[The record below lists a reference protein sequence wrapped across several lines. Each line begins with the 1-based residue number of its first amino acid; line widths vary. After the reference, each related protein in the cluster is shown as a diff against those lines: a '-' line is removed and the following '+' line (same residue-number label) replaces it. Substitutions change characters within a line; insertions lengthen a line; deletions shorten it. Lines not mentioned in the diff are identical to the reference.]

1 MSGDVIGLD
10 REGETTPAEPARSGP
25 ATSFEPAMPSAD
37 GRYRFL
43 AEIARGGMGVVYQA
57 TDSALD
63 REVAVKV
70 LSDRFGPDSAAARRF
85 AEEAHIT
92 AQLQHP
98 SVPPVHD
105 LGTLPDGRPFLAM
118 KLIKGQTLDAL
129 LAARPDPAHE
139 RGRFVAVFEQVCH
152 ALAYAHSHQVIHRD
166 LKPANVMV
174 GSFGEVQ
181 VMDWGLA
188 KVLTSRE
195 RSEADPE
202 QTTAETELHSLRD
215 KDGPL
220 TQAGNVLGT
229 PAFMPPEQAAGAVG
243 KVDARSDVFGLGAV
257 LAVILTG
264 KPPFAARS
272 AETIRVKAA
281 QGQVEECFNRLEGC
295 GADPGL
301 VELCKRCLAP
311 KQEDRPSTAGAV
323 AKAVAETRQAADVRA
338 RQTELDRVRA
348 EADRAAAEA
357 RAVEQRKRR
366 RVQVALVAA
375 VALLLLAGGAFAWWQ
390 DRLAAERRAETALN
404 HQQIESLLDRCEA
417 AIRQDDTAGARLAIG
432 EAEKRTDNL
441 NAEQRPERLAR
452 CRSAVD
458 VLTDLDRI
466 DDLQWG
472 TEEGIYQGRERAVRE
487 WPGTFARIGVIVGQ
501 TPPEQAASVVNTSL
515 VRERLLAALDLW
527 LIFAAKADRVHLGA
541 ILTAA
546 DADPYRD
553 ALRAAVQRSDGPAV
567 RALVVKDE
575 AFGQPAR
582 FVAALG
588 SIVAVPRGQRLTVL
602 EAAARARPRN
612 FGILMTAGKLNRPN
626 EQGTA
631 AERVAWFRGA
641 VIARPASVEA
651 HNELGIALSDNDD
664 KDGAIAEY
672 RAAIRLDPKYAAL
685 HNNLGNALRDRGNID
700 EAVAVYRE
708 AIRLDPKYHHPH
720 NNLGLALW
728 LKGDL
733 DGAIAEYG
741 QAILLN
747 PKYTWP
753 HNNLGNVLRRKGD
766 LGGAIAEYR
775 EAMRLDSKY
784 AAPHSNMG
792 LLLQERG
799 DLDGAVAEYKE
810 ALRLD
815 PKYARARGNLA
826 QAERLARA
834 ERMRELLPRLPD
846 VLAGRTKPKTPI
858 ETCQFAYLCG
868 QPFQKQYTA
877 AVRLY
882 EKAFAADRTLSGD
895 RASEFRYNAACSA
908 LAATRPGDAAARLT
922 ADERSALRKKALD
935 WLRADLVMRMKL
947 AASADQAARRTSATT
962 LLRWL
967 QDPSLA
973 GTLPTAGRDGWTKAE
988 MADWDTIWADVKATL
1003 AKAIR
1008 TIPSSSPSER

>member
-1 MSGDVIGLD
+1 MSGDVKGMVEERD
-10 REGETTPAEPARSGP
+10 TTPAAPDGAGP
-25 ATSFEPAMPSAD
+25 ATFSEPAMPSAD

-43 AEIARGGMGVVYQA
+43 GEIARGGMGVVYLA
-57 TDSALD
+57 TDSALG

-85 AEEAHIT
+85 ADEAHIT

-105 LGTLPDGRPFLAM
+105 LGTLRDGRPFLAM
-118 KLIKGQTLDAL
+118 KLINGQTLDAL

-139 RGRFVAVFEQVCH
+139 RDRFVAVFEQVCH
-152 ALAYAHSHQVIHRD
+152 ALAYAHAHQVIHRD

-195 RSEADPE
+195 RPEADPE
-202 QTTAETELHSLRD
+202 RTTAETELRSLRER
-215 KDGPL
+215 DGPL

-229 PAFMPPEQAAGAVG
+229 PAFMSPEQAAGAVG
-243 KVDARSDVFGLGAV
+243 KVDSRSDVFGLGAV
-257 LAVILTG
+257 LAAILTG
-264 KPPFAARS
+264 KPPFTARS
-272 AETIRVKAA
+272 AETFRVKAA
-281 QGQVEECFNRLEGC
+281 QGQVEECFARLDGC

-311 KQEDRPSTAGAV
+311 KQEDRPLNAGAV
-323 AKAVAETRQAADVRA
+323 AKAVAELRQAADDRA
-338 RQTELDRVRA
+338 RQAELDRVRA
-348 EADRAAAEA
+348 EGDRVAAEA

-366 RVQVALVAA
+366 RVQVALVVA
-375 VALLLLAGGAFAWWQ
+375 VALLLLGGVAFAWWQ
-390 DRLAAERRAETALN
+390 ERLAGERRAETARN
-404 HQQIESLLDRCEA
+404 SQQVEALLDRCET
-417 AIRQDDTAGARLAIG
+417 AIQEDDTAGARFAVG
-432 EAEKRTDNL
+432 QAEKRADNL
-441 NAEQRPERLAR
+441 GAEQRPERLAR

-472 TEEGIYQGRERAVRE
+472 TEEGIYQGRARAVRE

-501 TPPEQAASVVNTSL
+501 TPPEQAARAVNTSL
-515 VRERLLAALDLW
+515 ARERLLAALDLW
-527 LIFAAKADRVHLGA
+527 LIFAAPADRADLAA

-553 ALRAAVQRSDGPAV
+553 ALRAAVQRSDRPAV
-567 RALVVKDE
+567 QALAVKDE

-582 FVAALG
+582 FAAALG
-588 SIVAVPRGQRLTVL
+588 SIVAVPRGRRRAVL
-602 EAAARARPRN
+602 EAVTRARPRN
-612 FGILMTAGKLNRPN
+612 FGVLMTAGKLYRSN
-626 EQGTA
+626 ELGTA

-651 HNELGIALSDNDD
+651 HNDLGIALSDKDD

-700 EAVAVYRE
+700 EAMAEYRE
-708 AIRLDPKYHHPH
+708 AIRLDPKYRHAR
-720 NNLGLALW
+720 NNLGIALW

-733 DGAIAEYG
+733 DGAIAEYR
-741 QAILLN
+741 QAILLD
-747 PKYTWP
+747 PKYAWP
-753 HNNLGNVLRRKGD
+753 HNNLGNVLRRKGNLD
-766 LGGAIAEYR
+766 GAIAEYR
-775 EAMRLDSKY
+775 EAMRLDPKF
-784 AAPHSNMG
+784 AAPHNNMG
-792 LLLQERG
+792 MLLQESG
-799 DLDGAVAEYKE
+799 ELDGAVAEYKE
-810 ALRLD
+810 ALGLD
-815 PKYARARGNLA
+815 PKYARARVN
-826 QAERLARA
+826 LARA
-834 ERMRELLPRLPD
+834 ERMRKLLPRLPD
-846 VLAGRTKPKTPI
+846 VLAGRAKPKTPV
-858 ETCQFAYLCG
+858 ETCDFAYLCG

-882 EKAFAADRTLSGD
+882 DKAFAADRTLSGD
-895 RASEFRYNAACSA
+895 GATEFRYNAACSA
-908 LAATRPGDAAARLT
+908 LAATCPVADAARLT

-935 WLRADLVMRMKL
+935 WLRTDLVLRKKQ

-962 LLRWL
+962 LLRWH
-967 QDPSLA
+967 QDLNLTR
-973 GTLPTAGRDGWTKAE
+973 TLPAAGRDGWGKAE
-988 MADWDTIWADVKATL
+988 LTDWNAFWADVKATL
-1003 AKAIR
+1003 AKATR
-1008 TIPSSSPSER
+1008 TIPTS